1 MDICFNFNRAI
12 SFLSTEKEI
21 QTKIPHGCMDTLWT
35 MVPRK
40 YGKLSTSG
48 AKEHWHHGGH
58 IGVPKQ

>member
-1 MDICFNFNRAI
+1 MNICSNFNRAI
-12 SFLSTEKEI
+12 SCSVQKRKYK
-21 QTKIPHGCMDTLWT
+21 QKIPHGCMDTLWA

-48 AKEHWHHGGH
+48 EKEHWHHGGH

>member
-1 MDICFNFNRAI
+1 
-12 SFLSTEKEI
+12 
-21 QTKIPHGCMDTLWT
+21 MDTLWA